1 MIFKEREPLID
12 AQALTKPVIPEQTL
26 EQKETKTNEEFIAGQ
41 SQLIK
46 ENKEN
51 IEEENLSSRPGVES
65 SPAADGKV
73 KYVIF
78 VLVAYVF
85 DLMIQIL

>member
-12 AQALTKPVIPEQTL
+12 AQALTKPVILEQTL

-51 IEEENLSSRPGVES
+51 IEETKQKPDFMPES
-65 SPAADGKV
+65 PSVFLKNQSQLKKRVKV
-73 KYVIF
+73 
-78 VLVAYVF
+78 
-85 DLMIQIL
+85 